1 MPETAH
7 TIYWEAPEHYHVEKT
22 SDWYWVLGIVALAG
36 SVTSIILGN
45 VLLGILI
52 PLAAF
57 VMMLISH
64 KQPRIIPFE
73 VSTRGVRVYNTLYP
87 YATLESYYLDEENH
101 IDPQLI
107 LKSKKLFAPLIL
119 IPIPDE
125 YITEIERLVSTRLPE
140 EHLEEPIAHRLLEFF
155 GF

>member
-1 MPETAH
+1 MNPTAH
-7 TIYWEAPEHYHVEKT
+7 AVYWEAPEHEHIEKS
-22 SDWYWVLGIVALAG
+22 SDWYWILGILAIAG
-36 SVTSIILGN
+36 SLTSIILGN

-57 VMMLISH
+57 VMVLVSHRHPRTIS
-64 KQPRIIPFE
+64 FE
-73 VSTRGVRVYNTLYP
+73 VSARGVRVHDTLYP
-87 YATLESYYLDEENH
+87 YATLESYYLDETNH

-107 LKSKKLFAPLIL
+107 LKSKKLFVPLII

-125 YITEIERLVSTRLPE
+125 YINEIERLVSARLPE
-140 EHLEEPIAHRLLEFF
+140 EHLEEPFSHKLLEFF

>member
-1 MPETAH
+1 MQGTTH
-7 TIYWEAPEHYHVEKT
+7 SVYWEAPEHTHIEKT
-22 SDWYWVLGIVALAG
+22 SDWYWVLGIIAIAG

-52 PLAAF
+52 PLAAV
-57 VMMLISH
+57 VMVLVSARH
-64 KQPRIIPFE
+64 PRIIPFE
-73 VSTRGVRVYNTLYP
+73 VSLRGVRVADTLFP

-107 LKSKKLFAPLIL
+107 LKSKKLLAPLQV
-119 IPIPDE
+119 IPIPEE
-125 YITEIERLVSTRLPE
+125 YITEIERLVSSKLPE
-140 EHLEEPIAHRLLEFF
+140 EHLEEPFAHRLLEYL